1 MTKKTKSNRENF
13 NVFVK
18 EVFAQLNIDADIA
31 FSDAQHAIEKEV
43 DFYE

>member
-13 NVFVK
+13 NVFVR
-18 EVFAQLNIDADIA
+18 EVFAQLNVDADIA
-31 FSDAQHAIEKEV
+31 FHDAQVAIEKEV